1 MKNNRHKS
9 IIKKLLIVLVAFI
22 AFVVLMNDVVMPW
35 YVSSPEKSVPKVLG
49 MQEASAVRLL
59 KDSTLVPV
67 ISDTT
72 YDQQY
77 PKGTIIY
84 QTPSA
89 HDTVKEGR
97 RIYLFI
103 SGGEP
108 VVAVPDLKG
117 KSIRDAKFALERLGL
132 SLGHI
137 DSIASNNPKDMI
149 FNQQF
154 AQGTPIKTGDSVGVS
169 MSIGERLG
177 SITVPNL
184 IGKSLAE
191 AEIILADSSLKVGKI
206 NYQKSFSLLPNTVLD
221 QYPSKGNK
229 LNRGDSVDLFVTKND
244 DSAND
249 NINQRN

>member
-1 MKNNRHKS
+1 MKNSRHKS
-9 IIKKLLIVLVAFI
+9 VIIKLLIAFIAFI

-35 YVSSPEKSVPKVLG
+35 YVSSPEEKVPKVLG
-49 MQEASAVRLL
+49 MKETDAVNLL
-59 KDSTLVPV
+59 KAKTLQPV

-72 YDQQY
+72 YDEQY
-77 PKGTIIY
+77 PQGTIIY

-89 HDTVKEGR
+89 DDTVKEGR

-108 VVAVPDLKG
+108 VVSVPNLKG

-137 DSIASNNPKDMI
+137 DSIASNNPRDMI
-149 FNQQF
+149 FDQQY
-154 AQGTPIKTGDSVGVS
+154 AEGTQLKTGDSVGVS
-169 MSIGERLG
+169 MSIGEG
-177 SITVPNL
+177 VGTISVPNL

-191 AEIILADSSLKVGKI
+191 AESILADSSLKVGKI

-229 LNRGDSVDLFVTKND
+229 LNPGDQVDLFVTKNNNSAD
-244 DSAND
+244 DNT
-249 NINQRN
+249 NQGN